1 LAVAVPQALALAVLE
16 ATLYLTQLLH
26 SVVVVVTMD
35 HLLLEATVVLVVV
48 AVKVKPVVVPLKE
61 IQAVQQVTVMQVLLV
76 LIQFHIVT
84 VAAVVLEL
92 LAYQVLQLAQVEM
105 A

>member
-1 LAVAVPQALALAVLE
+1 VVAVPQVVALAVLE

-26 SVVVVVTMD
+26 LVAVVVIMGR
-35 HLLLEATVVLVVV
+35 LLLEATAALAVV
-48 AVKVKPVVVPLKE
+48 AVKVRLVVVPLKE
-61 IQAVQQVTVMQVLLV
+61 IQAVQQVMATQVLLV
-76 LIQFHIVT
+76 PTQLHIVT
-84 VAAVVLEL
+84 AAVVVLEL